1 MNFKI
6 PIITFLLFFLSK
18 EVFSYDSEKVVVLCI
33 LSFIILTYFNSKEAL
48 HNIFLARTQKL
59 KEEYKDLAIKKA
71 KLETEIR
78 RFWRIFLDL
87 EDQLMELYLW
97 VKINVSQSIN
107 KFNKHREYLIFC
119 LVKDQ
124 MNSLLKEKLK
134 IDQFISEFIFKN
146 ALNNFK
152 LMLTSNYAHK
162 SLYINDLNFY
172 LNKLININPK
182 YNILDLIINKLSINK
197 EVYGEKLNNWINFST
212 FFKVLHVNK

>member
-6 PIITFLLFFLSK
+6 PILAFLLFFLSK

-33 LSFIILTYFNSKEAL
+33 LSFIILAYFNSKEAL

-71 KLETEIR
+71 SLETEIR

-152 LMLTSNYAHK
+152 LMLNSNYAHK
-162 SLYINDLNFY
+162 LVYVNDLNFY
-172 LNKLININPK
+172 LNKLTDINPK
-182 YNILDLIINKLSINK
+182 YTVLDLIINRLNINK
-197 EVYGEKLNNWINFST
+197 EIYGEKVNSWINFST
-212 FFKVLHVNK
+212 LFKVLHTNK